1 MGVET
6 LTAALT
12 DHALLERFV
21 RDDDGE
27 AFAELLRR
35 HGAMVRATCMRHLGD
50 TPDADDAFQA
60 VFLVLV
66 RRAGSIRRRELLGPW
81 LYAVTVRSAR
91 KALALRQRRQS
102 RERLVTHMP
111 EPTRNPDEPR
121 DWLPLLDDAVQG
133 LPEKYRVP
141 LVLCELQGLSRVEAA
156 DRLDLA
162 PGTLSSRLARGRELL
177 RERLLRRGVSVSAV
191 ALTAALVS
199 QASASVAPGLITSTT
214 LTVLTGASSAPVA
227 VITQGVLHAMFIA
240 KVKLVAVV
248 VLGLSVML
256 TGAGV
261 LAWQLSAQ
269 TPAAQQPAGKKDKDA
284 LQGEWKVVSGKNVG
298 KPDPNV
304 EAEIKGKPFVFK
316 GDKLTAK
323 GECDYTIDPA
333 KTPKELDVV
342 PTEGP
347 ENEKGKTF
355 RAIYE
360 LKGDDLK
367 ITFNNLPDQARP
379 KTFDEDGTFAVVLKR
394 VKGKE

>member
-1 MGVET
+1 M
-6 LTAALT
+6 
-12 DHALLERFV
+12 FV
-21 RDDDGE
+21 
-27 AFAELLRR
+27 
-35 HGAMVRATCMRHLGD
+35 
-50 TPDADDAFQA
+50 
-60 VFLVLV
+60 
-66 RRAGSIRRRELLGPW
+66 
-81 LYAVTVRSAR
+81 
-91 KALALRQRRQS
+91 
-102 RERLVTHMP
+102 
-111 EPTRNPDEPR
+111 
-121 DWLPLLDDAVQG
+121 
-133 LPEKYRVP
+133 
-141 LVLCELQGLSRVEAA
+141 
-156 DRLDLA
+156 
-162 PGTLSSRLARGRELL
+162 
-177 RERLLRRGVSVSAV
+177 
-191 ALTAALVS
+191 
-199 QASASVAPGLITSTT
+199 
-214 LTVLTGASSAPVA
+214 
-227 VITQGVLHAMFIA
+227 A
-240 KVKLVAVV
+240 KVKFIAAVI
-248 VLGLSVML
+248 LGLSVFL
-256 TGAGV
+256 AGAGV

-269 TPAAQQPAGKKDKDA
+269 TPVAQQPAGNKDKDA

-379 KTFDEDGTFAVVLKR
+379 KTFDEDGTFAVVLRR